1 MHAKIVGLLGA
12 LLMFAACSSTPP
24 ETPPPGPPG
33 GPPGGAGSRNIVPG
47 SQQDLE
53 ASAGDRVF
61 FAFDRA
67 DISPEARQIL
77 ARQADWLRRY
87 PNVTV
92 TIEGHCDER
101 GTREYN
107 LALGERRAQAAK
119 KRPRR
124 IRDSGIPDLDHQLR
138 EGAPGG
144 GRFLGGVVCP
154 KPPRRHRHQLS
165 MSRLRA
171 VENSKDAGH
180 AIASTTAVLL
190 PDAPFFCPKRTLLGL
205 STKSERPL

>member
-1 MHAKIVGLLGA
+1 MHAKIVGFLGA
-12 LLMFAACSSTPP
+12 LAMLVACSSTPP
-24 ETPPPGPPG
+24 EAPAGPQ
-33 GPPGGAGSRNIVPG
+33 GPPGGAAGMGSRNIVPG

-61 FAFDRA
+61 FAFDRS

-77 ARQADWLRRY
+77 TRQADWLRRY

-119 KRPRR
+119 NVLVALGISASRISTISYGKERP
-124 IRDSGIPDLDHQLR
+124 
-138 EGAPGG
+138 A
-144 GRFLGGVVCP
+144 VVGSSEEFYAQN
-154 KPPRRHRHQLS
+154 R
-165 MSRLRA
+165 RA
-171 VENSKDAGH
+171 VTVIN
-180 AIASTTAVLL
+180 
-190 PDAPFFCPKRTLLGL
+190 
-205 STKSERPL
+205 

>member
-1 MHAKIVGLLGA
+1 MRERVICLLGA
-12 LLMFAACSSTPP
+12 VLMLAACSSTPP
-24 ETPPPGPPG
+24 EPPPGPPG
-33 GPPGGAGSRNIVPG
+33 PPGGAGMGSRNIVPG

-77 ARQADWLRRY
+77 TRQADWLRRY

-119 KRPRR
+119 NVLVASGSRHPGSRR
-124 IRDSGIPDLDHQLR
+124 S
-138 EGAPGG
+138 AT
-144 GRFLGGVVCP
+144 GRSARRWSV
-154 KPPRRHRHQLS
+154 PPRS
-165 MSRLRA
+165 PMP
-171 VENSKDAGH
+171 K
-180 AIASTTAVLL
+180 TA
-190 PDAPFFCPKRTLLGL
+190 APSPSLIDHVA
-205 STKSERPL
+205 SERSRRGN

>member
-33 GPPGGAGSRNIVPG
+33 GPSGGAGSRNIVPG

-77 ARQADWLRRY
+77 VRQADWLRRY

-119 KRPRR
+119 NVLVA
-124 IRDSGIPDLDHQLR
+124 SGIPASR
-138 EGAPGG
+138 ISTISYGKERPA
-144 GRFLGGVVCP
+144 VVGSSEESYAQN
-154 KPPRRHRHQLS
+154 R
-165 MSRLRA
+165 RA
-171 VENSKDAGH
+171 VTVIN
-180 AIASTTAVLL
+180 
-190 PDAPFFCPKRTLLGL
+190 
-205 STKSERPL
+205 

>member
-1 MHAKIVGLLGA
+1 MWTRMIGLFGGLL
-12 LLMFAACSSTPP
+12 LLAACSSAP
-24 ETPPPGPPG
+24 ETTPG
-33 GPPGGAGSRNIVPG
+33 GPPGGAGGPGGPGGIGSRNALPG

-67 DISPEARQIL
+67 DITPEAQEIL

-107 LALGERRAQAAK
+107 LALGERRAQAVKHVLVA
-119 KRPRR
+119 
-124 IRDSGIPDLDHQLR
+124 SGIPASR
-138 EGAPGG
+138 ISTISYGKERPA
-144 GRFLGGVVCP
+144 VVGSSEDAYAQN
-154 KPPRRHRHQLS
+154 R
-165 MSRLRA
+165 RA
-171 VENSKDAGH
+171 V
-180 AIASTTAVLL
+180 TTVN
-190 PDAPFFCPKRTLLGL
+190 
-205 STKSERPL
+205 